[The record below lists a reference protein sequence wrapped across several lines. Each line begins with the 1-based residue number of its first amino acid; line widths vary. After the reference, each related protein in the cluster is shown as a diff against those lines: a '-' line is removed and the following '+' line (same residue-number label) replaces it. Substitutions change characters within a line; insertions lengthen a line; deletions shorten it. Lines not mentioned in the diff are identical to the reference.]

1 MPRSK
6 EPKHIAVDESQASK
20 SIEVELIVE
29 TRDWTIE
36 TDTIAARAHEWA
48 EHLHNKPF
56 INNNGMAPDTAFY
69 LYYWVRELAPK
80 LIVESGTWR
89 GFSTWVMREAA
100 PEAKIISLDPIFA
113 LGHYLDATKI
123 GTGYW
128 PADLERMGTDFSC
141 CGFEFM
147 TKPRPSLVL
156 FDDHQNK
163 IHRLQQAIQKGFQ
176 HIIFDDNNPGQATH
190 LTFFHYLKDPS
201 IKAWMEQV
209 VERFEIFPPLWDT
222 QAGMRNETFV
232 PGLNILRDP
241 TIECLDTTGQPRS
254 GYTWLT
260 YVKVKD
266 SALALRYNN
275 AAAA

>member
-1 MPRSK
+1 M
-6 EPKHIAVDESQASK
+6 Q
-20 SIEVELIVE
+20 
-29 TRDWTIE
+29 TRDWSAEAEAIT
-36 TDTIAARAHEWA
+36 ARAHEWV
-48 EHLHNKPF
+48 EHLRNRPF
-56 INNNGMAPDTAFY
+56 VNNNGMATDTAFY
-69 LYYWVRELAPK
+69 LYYWVRELAPR

-113 LGHYLDATKI
+113 LGYCLDTTKI
-123 GTGYW
+123 GAVYW
-128 PADLERMGTDFSC
+128 PSDLERMGTDFSC

-147 TKPRPSLVL
+147 SKPMQSLIL

-163 IHRLQQAIQKGFQ
+163 IHRLQQAIQKGFR

-201 IKAWMEQV
+201 IRAWMEQV
-209 VERFEIFPPLWDT
+209 VERYEIFPPLWDT

-232 PGLNILRDP
+232 PGLNIPRDP
-241 TIECLDTTGQPRS
+241 AIDCLDTTGWPRS

-266 SALALRYNN
+266 SAFARRRDDV
-275 AAAA
+275 AAA